1 MSVSQTL
8 VDTRPQPSKSYRW
21 LVLLFVSLAMFGN
34 YYIYDSINPLERI
47 FLQQLNYSASMFG
60 WLNASYSVAAVAT
73 LLIGGILIDRFGIK
87 KSLLFFSALI
97 LLGALL
103 TSLRGNFYLMVAGR
117 AVVGLGAESQ
127 IVAVTTALARWFK
140 GKELSFAFGIN
151 LTIARIASIAADN
164 SPTWAKFAF
173 FPNGVDAQPSWHRP
187 LVLAV
192 VVGSTAVVG
201 ALIYWALETYAETR
215 YHLGKSG
222 EPDKLSFRE
231 GLKFNPSY
239 WYVVALC
246 FTFYSGIFPFR
257 TFAIDLFTSK
267 FLSQMGA
274 AATSTAAFA
283 SAQQQAGWLNSL
295 LPFSAMIATPLFGL
309 LADRIGKRA
318 TLMVV
323 GSFLMMPV
331 YLMVAY
337 IVDERRLGTA
347 YALMSLL
354 QQIGFFIFN
363 LAIGTAND
371 ISHAGSTNFHGYAL
385 GMWIFSI
392 LGFLALLFALLLR
405 QRETGPNAH
414 GLETI
419 TTHSQA

>member
-1 MSVSQTL
+1 MSVSETL

-21 LVLLFVSLAMFGN
+21 LVLIFVSLAMFGN

-87 KSLLFFSALI
+87 KSLLFFSALV

-103 TSLRGNFYLMVAGR
+103 TSLKGNFYLM
-117 AVVGLGAESQ
+117 VVGLGAESQ

-239 WYVVALC
+239 WRSEEH
-246 FTFYSGIFPFR
+246 T
-257 TFAIDLFTSK
+257 
-267 FLSQMGA
+267 
-274 AATSTAAFA
+274 
-283 SAQQQAGWLNSL
+283 
-295 LPFSAMIATPLFGL
+295 
-309 LADRIGKRA
+309 
-318 TLMVV
+318 
-323 GSFLMMPV
+323 
-331 YLMVAY
+331 
-337 IVDERRLGTA
+337 
-347 YALMSLL
+347 
-354 QQIGFFIFN
+354 
-363 LAIGTAND
+363 
-371 ISHAGSTNFHGYAL
+371 
-385 GMWIFSI
+385 
-392 LGFLALLFALLLR
+392 
-405 QRETGPNAH
+405 
-414 GLETI
+414 
-419 TTHSQA
+419 